1 MIKVSQTNLNLF
13 IVKKIFVM
21 VVLVVLMVAA
31 NCVDMH
37 AQYDI
42 TENKKGENLY
52 HQAMELFVALIPD
65 SNKSL
70 QLLDESMALSNKI
83 KDRQLRY
90 YWLAKVAYLKG
101 VIEKDRNHHDKA
113 KENFFYSKELIL
125 KSLAIGDFSDSYRL
139 RADVEGQL
147 IFYGDIYYKTKF
159 GPGIKNFIK
168 KAIALDPGNKRAYVS
183 LAMYYRDAPIIVGG
197 SFKKSETTLKEMI
210 DNTFS
215 DQIDLFSL
223 YLWIDT
229 AWTNSKKNREKV
241 SDCISILNLFPNQHE
256 IVLMAQ
262 RIEKK
267 YTDRTVRI
275 IKNH

>member
-1 MIKVSQTNLNLF
+1 MKKAGKTNIISNFTKKILF
-13 IVKKIFVM
+13 IVI
-21 VVLVVLMVAA
+21 LAIILSGIIST
-31 NCVDMH
+31 CVH
-37 AQYDI
+37 AQSNDLKY
-42 TENKKGENLY
+42 KKGESLY
-52 HQAMELFVALIPD
+52 FQAKDLFVAPTSDFTEILKLLEESIPFFTGIED
-65 SNKSL
+65 K
-70 QLLDESMALSNKI
+70 QLS
-83 KDRQLRY
+83 Y
-90 YWLAKVAYLKG
+90 YWLAKAAYLKG
-101 VIEKDRNHHDKA
+101 VVEKDRNYHEKA
-113 KENFFYSKELIL
+113 EENFSFSKELIL
-125 KSLAIGDFSDSYRL
+125 KSLEIGDFSDGYRL

-168 KAIALDPGNKRAYVS
+168 KSIALDSGNKRAYVS
-183 LAMYYRDAPIIVGG
+183 LAMYYRDAPMIAGG
-197 SFKKSETTLKEMI
+197 SFKKSEMTLEEMI

-229 AWTNSKKNREKV
+229 AWINSKKNREKV
-241 SDCISILNLFPNQHE
+241 SDYISILNLFTNQRE

-267 YTDRTVRI
+267 YTDRTIRI